1 MAKLVSKTYGDALFA
16 AVADYKD
23 ISAFYQAAKLV
34 VELLQEHGDF
44 CRLMVHPKVAK
55 EEKERIL
62 KETFAERIPSEIVG
76 VLILLIRKGHADEMI
91 PVCEHF
97 IALVKEVNGIGEASV
112 TTAIELGKTQRA
124 KIEQK
129 LLETTRYQSLEMQYD
144 VDVALIGGMVI
155 RIGDRVVD
163 SSIKTK
169 LQKLSKELREVQV

>member
-16 AVADYKD
+16 AVAEHKD
-23 ISAFYQAAKLV
+23 ISSFYQTAKLV
-34 VELLQEHGDF
+34 MELLREHEEFG
-44 CRLMVHPKVAK
+44 RLMVHPKVAK

-76 VLILLIRKGHADEMI
+76 VLILLIRKGHAGEMI

-112 TTAIELGKTQRA
+112 TTAIALDKAQRA

-129 LLETTRYQSLEMQYD
+129 LLETTRYRSLEMQYE
-144 VDVALIGGMVI
+144 VDAALIGGMVI

-163 SSIKTK
+163 SSIQTK
-169 LQKLSKELREVQV
+169 LKNLARELRDVQV